1 MRKILKSK
9 KGIAIESAILFMLVI
24 MSVSI
29 LLTSVVMSAHTGVR
43 IGKNEMENR
52 LKLEQ
57 LGDAFVAYIP
67 VVNDTFEELDDELSN
82 MADQISEGADAEISA
97 DGSVLTVKNRAE
109 KTILYIE
116 KSGTQVITWRYS
128 APDTTTQ
135 E

>member
-43 IGKNEMENR
+43 IGKNEMETR

-57 LGDAFVAYIP
+57 IGDAFVAYIP

-128 APDTTTQ
+128 DPDTTTQ